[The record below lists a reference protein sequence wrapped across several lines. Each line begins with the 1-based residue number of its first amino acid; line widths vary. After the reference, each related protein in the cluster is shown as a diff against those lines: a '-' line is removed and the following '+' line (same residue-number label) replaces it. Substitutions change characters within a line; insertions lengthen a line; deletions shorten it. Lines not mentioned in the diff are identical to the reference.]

1 MSDQATDPPRDV
13 DLRSGTDLDRDGA
26 PAGGAVPD
34 PRTGR
39 RPGLLQ
45 VAVLMLSSCLS
56 ILGAVLIAP
65 VLPSMQSAFADV
77 AGAAALVPLVLT
89 APALVIA
96 VLAPVAGRIVD
107 ALGRKNLLVGAM
119 LLYAVVGT
127 APLWLDSLPLIL
139 LSRVGV
145 GLAEAAIMTCCTT
158 LIADYFTGHA
168 RDKYLGL
175 QVVFTTIAATICFG
189 LGGALGASSWR
200 TPFWLYLVSLPL
212 AVLAVVAIWEPV
224 RRPKDHAARAL
235 PPVPWRQL
243 LGPVAV
249 SLFGGIAFYTLIVEL
264 SYVLTAIGVSSVGT
278 IGLVSAIA
286 SVATA
291 IGALTFPRV
300 AHRGPAVLLPVA
312 FALIGI
318 GLAIVAAGNGVPV
331 VLVGAVVAGYG
342 QGLLL
347 PSLLTWTISSL
358 TLEQRGRG
366 TGLWTAS
373 VFLGEF
379 ICPLIVLALTAALT
393 GLSAA
398 LLTIGIASVIVALI
412 VAVIRPTRRVAT
424 D

>member
-1 MSDQATDPPRDV
+1 
-13 DLRSGTDLDRDGA
+13 
-26 PAGGAVPD
+26 
-34 PRTGR
+34 
-39 RPGLLQ
+39 
-45 VAVLMLSSCLS
+45 MLSSCLP

-65 VLPSMQSAFADV
+65 VLPSMQAAFGDV

-96 VLAPVAGRIVD
+96 LLAPVAGRIVD

-119 LLYAVVGT
+119 VVYAFVGT
-127 APLWLDSLPLIL
+127 APLWLDSLPMIL

-145 GLAEAAIMTCCTT
+145 GFTEAAIMTCCTT

-212 AVLAVVAIWEPV
+212 AVLTVVAIWEPV
-224 RRPKDHAARAL
+224 RRRADQAARAL
-235 PPVPWRQL
+235 PSVPWRRL
-243 LGPVAV
+243 LGPIVV
-249 SLFGGIAFYTLIVEL
+249 TLFGGVAFYTLVVEL
-264 SYVLTAIGVSSVGT
+264 SYALTAVGVTSVGT
-278 IGLVSAIA
+278 IGLVSAVA
-286 SVATA
+286 SLATA

-300 AHRGPAVLLPVA
+300 AHRGPAVLLPLAFGVIGVGLAVVA
-312 FALIGI
+312 FGS
-318 GLAIVAAGNGVPV
+318 GVAV
-331 VLVGAVVAGYG
+331 VLVGAIIAGYG

-358 TLEQRGRG
+358 SLEQRGRG

-373 VFLGEF
+373 LFLGEF
-379 ICPLIVLALTAALT
+379 ICPLVVLALTAALS

-398 LLTIGIASVIVALI
+398 LLVIGIASLVM
-412 VAVIRPTRRVAT
+412 AVVVRLTKPTRRPAV

>member
-1 MSDQATDPPRDV
+1 
-13 DLRSGTDLDRDGA
+13 
-26 PAGGAVPD
+26 
-34 PRTGR
+34 
-39 RPGLLQ
+39 
-45 VAVLMLSSCLS
+45 MLSSCLP

-65 VLPSMQSAFADV
+65 VLPSMQVAFGGV

-96 VLAPVAGRIVD
+96 LLAPVAGRIVD

-119 LLYAVVGT
+119 VVYAFVGT
-127 APLWLDSLPLIL
+127 APLWLDSLPMIL

-145 GLAEAAIMTCCTT
+145 GFTEAAIMTCCTT

-189 LGGALGASSWR
+189 LGGVLGASSWR

-212 AVLAVVAIWEPV
+212 AVLTVVAIWEPV
-224 RRPKDHAARAL
+224 RRRADQAARAL
-235 PPVPWRQL
+235 PSVPWRQL
-243 LGPVAV
+243 LGPIVV
-249 SLFGGIAFYTLIVEL
+249 TLFGGVAFYTLVVEL
-264 SYVLTAIGVSSVGT
+264 SYALTAVGVTSVGT
-278 IGLVSAIA
+278 IGLVSAVA

-300 AHRGPAVLLPVA
+300 AHRGPAVLLPLAFGVIGVGLAVVA
-312 FALIGI
+312 FGS
-318 GLAIVAAGNGVPV
+318 GVAV

-358 TLEQRGRG
+358 SLEQRGRG

-373 VFLGEF
+373 LFLGEF
-379 ICPLIVLALTAALT
+379 ICPLVVLALTAALS

-398 LLTIGIASVIVALI
+398 LLAIGIASLV
-412 VAVIRPTRRVAT
+412 VAVVVRLTRPTRRPAV

>member
-1 MSDQATDPPRDV
+1 MSDQATDPPHGVTHPEGDPV
-13 DLRSGTDLDRDGA
+13 AD
-26 PAGGAVPD
+26 GAVPD
-34 PRTGR
+34 SRTGR
-39 RPGLLQ
+39 RPGWLQ
-45 VAVLMLSSCLS
+45 VAVLMLSSCLP

-65 VLPSMQSAFADV
+65 VLPSMQVAFGGV

-96 VLAPVAGRIVD
+96 LLAPVAGRIVD

-119 LLYAVVGT
+119 VVYAFVGT
-127 APLWLDSLPLIL
+127 APLWLDSLPMIL

-145 GLAEAAIMTCCTT
+145 GFTEAAIMTCCTT

-189 LGGALGASSWR
+189 LGGVLGASSWR

-212 AVLAVVAIWEPV
+212 AVLTVVAIWEPV
-224 RRPKDHAARAL
+224 RRRADQAARAL
-235 PPVPWRQL
+235 PSVPWRQL
-243 LGPVAV
+243 LGPIVV
-249 SLFGGIAFYTLIVEL
+249 TLFGGVAFYTLVVEL
-264 SYVLTAIGVSSVGT
+264 SYALTAVGVTSVGT
-278 IGLVSAIA
+278 IGLVSAVA

-300 AHRGPAVLLPVA
+300 AHRGPAVLLPLAFGVIGVGLAVVA
-312 FALIGI
+312 FGS
-318 GLAIVAAGNGVPV
+318 GVAV

-358 TLEQRGRG
+358 SLEQRGRG

-373 VFLGEF
+373 LFLGEF
-379 ICPLIVLALTAALT
+379 ICPLVVLALTAALS

-398 LLTIGIASVIVALI
+398 LLAIGIASLA
-412 VAVIRPTRRVAT
+412 VAVVVRLTKPTRRPAV

>member
-1 MSDQATDPPRDV
+1 MSDQATDPPHGVTHPEGDPV
-13 DLRSGTDLDRDGA
+13 AD
-26 PAGGAVPD
+26 GAVPD
-34 PRTGR
+34 SRTGR
-39 RPGLLQ
+39 RPGWLQ
-45 VAVLMLSSCLS
+45 VAVLMLSSCLP

-65 VLPSMQSAFADV
+65 VLPSMQVAFGGV

-96 VLAPVAGRIVD
+96 LLAPVAGRIVD

-119 LLYAVVGT
+119 VVYAFVGT
-127 APLWLDSLPLIL
+127 APLWLDSLPMIL

-145 GLAEAAIMTCCTT
+145 GFTEAAIMTCCTT

-189 LGGALGASSWR
+189 LGGVLGASSWR

-212 AVLAVVAIWEPV
+212 AVLTVVAIWEPV
-224 RRPKDHAARAL
+224 RRRADQAARAL
-235 PPVPWRQL
+235 PSVPWRQL
-243 LGPVAV
+243 LGPIVV
-249 SLFGGIAFYTLIVEL
+249 TLFGGVAFYTLVVEL
-264 SYVLTAIGVSSVGT
+264 SYALTAVGVTSVGT
-278 IGLVSAIA
+278 IGLVSAVA

-300 AHRGPAVLLPVA
+300 AHRGPAVLLPLAFGVIGVGLAVVA
-312 FALIGI
+312 FGS
-318 GLAIVAAGNGVPV
+318 GVAV

-358 TLEQRGRG
+358 SLEQRGRG

-373 VFLGEF
+373 LFLGEF
-379 ICPLIVLALTAALT
+379 ICPLVVLALTAALS

-398 LLTIGIASVIVALI
+398 LLAIGIASLV
-412 VAVIRPTRRVAT
+412 VAVVVRLTRPTRRPAV

>member
-1 MSDQATDPPRDV
+1 
-13 DLRSGTDLDRDGA
+13 
-26 PAGGAVPD
+26 
-34 PRTGR
+34 
-39 RPGLLQ
+39 
-45 VAVLMLSSCLS
+45 MLSSCLP

-65 VLPSMQSAFADV
+65 VLPSMQVAFGGV

-96 VLAPVAGRIVD
+96 LLAPVAGRIVD

-119 LLYAVVGT
+119 VVYAFVGT
-127 APLWLDSLPLIL
+127 APLWLDSLPMIL

-145 GLAEAAIMTCCTT
+145 GFTEAAIMTCCTT

-189 LGGALGASSWR
+189 LGGVLGASSWR

-212 AVLAVVAIWEPV
+212 AVLTVVAIWEPV
-224 RRPKDHAARAL
+224 RRRADQAARAL
-235 PPVPWRQL
+235 PSVPWRQL
-243 LGPVAV
+243 LGPIVV
-249 SLFGGIAFYTLIVEL
+249 TLFGGVAFYTLVVEL
-264 SYVLTAIGVSSVGT
+264 SYALTAVGVTSVGT
-278 IGLVSAIA
+278 IGLVSAVA

-300 AHRGPAVLLPVA
+300 AHRGPAVLLPLAFGVIGVGLAVVA
-312 FALIGI
+312 FGS
-318 GLAIVAAGNGVPV
+318 GVAV

-358 TLEQRGRG
+358 SLEQRGRG

-373 VFLGEF
+373 LFLGEF
-379 ICPLIVLALTAALT
+379 ICPLVVLALTAALS

-398 LLTIGIASVIVALI
+398 LLAIGIASLV
-412 VAVIRPTRRVAT
+412 VAVVVRLTKPTRRPAV

>member
-1 MSDQATDPPRDV
+1 MSDQATDPPHGVTPPEGDTV
-13 DLRSGTDLDRDGA
+13 AD
-26 PAGGAVPD
+26 GAVPD

-39 RPGLLQ
+39 RPGWLQ
-45 VAVLMLSSCLS
+45 VAVLMLSSCLP

-65 VLPSMQSAFADV
+65 VLPSMQAAFGDV

-96 VLAPVAGRIVD
+96 LLAPVAGRIVD

-119 LLYAVVGT
+119 VVYAFVGT
-127 APLWLDSLPLIL
+127 APLWLDSLPMIL

-145 GLAEAAIMTCCTT
+145 GFTEAAIMTCATT

-224 RRPKDHAARAL
+224 RRRADQAARAL
-235 PPVPWRQL
+235 PSVPWRQL
-243 LGPVAV
+243 LGPIVV
-249 SLFGGIAFYTLIVEL
+249 TLFGGVAFYTLVVEL
-264 SYVLTAIGVSSVGT
+264 SYALTAVGVTSVGT
-278 IGLVSAIA
+278 IGLVSAVA
-286 SVATA
+286 SLATA

-300 AHRGPAVLLPVA
+300 AHRGPAVLLPLAFGVIGVGLAVVA
-312 FALIGI
+312 FGS
-318 GLAIVAAGNGVPV
+318 GVAV
-331 VLVGAVVAGYG
+331 VLVGAIIAGYG

-358 TLEQRGRG
+358 SLEQRGRG

-373 VFLGEF
+373 LFLGEF
-379 ICPLIVLALTAALT
+379 ICPLVVLALTAALS

-398 LLTIGIASVIVALI
+398 LLVIGIASLV
-412 VAVIRPTRRVAT
+412 VAVVVRLTRPTRRPAV